1 MKRTKTMKTIAYA
14 LAIVLAAMAVPAV
27 NCSAYYSDSNYAY
40 IATPKIE
47 VDFVILEYKEKNG
60 ELTITGCYDYDPE
73 FCVNPFKGGYIAVC
87 VFNGVLEIPS
97 HIDDRLVVDIQSLSG
112 NDTFHTIVVPDA
124 ITKILRT
131 AFAGQ
136 DYAVETADKELRLIT
151 IYI

>member
-1 MKRTKTMKTIAYA
+1 MKKTIKTIAYA
-14 LAIVLAAMAVPAV
+14 LSAVMAVTAV
-27 NCSAYYSDSNYAY
+27 PTVGCSAYNYPDSTYAY
-40 IATPKIE
+40 IAAPK
-47 VDFVILEYKEKNG
+47 VDVNFVILEYKEKDG

-97 HIDDRLVVDIQSLSG
+97 HIDDKLIVDIQSLSG
-112 NDTFHTIVVPDA
+112 NDTFHTIIVPDA

-136 DYAVETADKELRLIT
+136 NYTVDTADDELRLKT
-151 IYI
+151 LYI